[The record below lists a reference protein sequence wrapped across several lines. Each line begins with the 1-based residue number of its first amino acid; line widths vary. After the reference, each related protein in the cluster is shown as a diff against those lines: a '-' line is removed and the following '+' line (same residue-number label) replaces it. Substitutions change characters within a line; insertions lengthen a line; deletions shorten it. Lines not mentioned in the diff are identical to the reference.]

1 MSVLL
6 MWQHAT
12 EQELLK
18 YITYGIIM
26 LLHLAGTWSLVG

>member
-6 MWQHAT
+6 MWQHAI

-18 YITYGIIM
+18 YITYPIM
-26 LLHLAGTWSLVG
+26 LLHLEGTWSLVG